1 VRSAV
6 RAAVTVVIG
15 AAAVLSLGAASAR
28 SSQSTLRSTS
38 TSVTCP
44 SVIAIHQIGTCEAVV
59 TDTDTG
65 TATTPS
71 GTVDFSAS
79 GTVEFSGSP
88 VCTLSA
94 TGSCQITYT
103 GSVQATATIT
113 ASYDGDPSHAPSSAT
128 QEILVVYPT
137 IPPPPVRVCRV
148 PRVIGKSVAQTRRA
162 LRHGQ
167 CRAGRIRHTFS
178 TRIKKGRVISQRPKP
193 RKVVPAD
200 NHKVRLVVSRGKRP

>member
-1 VRSAV
+1 VRNAV
-6 RAAVTVVIG
+6 RAVVAVVIG
-15 AAAVLSLGAASAR
+15 LAAVLSLSAGSAM
-28 SSQSTLRSTS
+28 SSQSALRSTS

-44 SVIAIHQIGTCEAVV
+44 SVIATHQIGTCEAVV

-71 GTVDFSAS
+71 GTVGFSAS
-79 GTVEFSGSP
+79 TLEFSGSP

-94 TGSCQITYT
+94 AGSCQITYT
-103 GSVQATATIT
+103 GSVQATATVT
-113 ASYDGDPSHAPSSAT
+113 ASYDGDSSHAPSSAT

-137 IPPPPVRVCRV
+137 IPPPPLCRV
-148 PRVIGKSVAQTRRA
+148 PRVIGKTVAQTRRA

-167 CRAGRIRHTFS
+167 CRSGRIRFAFS

-193 RKVVPAD
+193 GKVVPAD
-200 NHKVRLVVSRGKRP
+200 HHKVRLVVSRGKRP